1 MTANEP
7 ENEKTKAAPAPP
19 TKGAIK
25 RRAWLW
31 CLLWMLLAVFGF
43 YQMQHHFLTY
53 WDHREPLAL
62 SLDAYLDFR
71 PRDRLL
77 HLSHCSIN
85 YTEAW
90 QTDSGENGEVPLLL
104 VPVRRDHDSV
114 QPARIL
120 LVERDRRD
128 LLALTAQLEAQ
139 RDEAARETFLKDHYN
154 KLFREETVVGWLTP
168 ASQVPR
174 SLQRAFEA
182 ADADIAPDFVMLERD
197 WHPGLKPFRLWLYFT
212 LASGLV
218 AWIQLKWGAFQVKR
232 LEKRLAAA
240 EKTADTAA

>member
-1 MTANEP
+1 MTAEDTQN
-7 ENEKTKAAPAPP
+7 KQTKAPAVPP
-19 TKGAIK
+19 TPGAIK

-31 CLLWMLLAVFGF
+31 CLLWMMLAVFGF

-53 WDHREPLAL
+53 WDYREPLAL

-77 HLSHCSIN
+77 TLSHCSIN

-90 QTDSGENGEVPLLL
+90 QTEGGAADEVPLLL

-114 QPARIL
+114 QPARIV
-120 LVERDRRD
+120 LVERGRRD
-128 LLALTAQLEAQ
+128 MLALTAELEAQ
-139 RDEAARETFLKDHYN
+139 ADDEARETFLQNHYN
-154 KLFREETVVGWLTP
+154 ELFREETITGWLTP
-168 ASQVPR
+168 ASAVPG

-197 WHPGLKPFRLWLYFT
+197 WHPGLKPFRLWLWFT
-212 LASGLV
+212 LAAGVVGWL
-218 AWIQLKWGAFQVKR
+218 QLKWGAFQVRR
-232 LEKRLAAA
+232 LEQKLAAA
-240 EKTADTAA
+240 AKENPAA